1 VLTET
6 IARRGVTSFWTH
18 PEQLTNPE
26 VLAAWEDAI
35 PAAAAA
41 RDKGDLW
48 IASVSRIVERW
59 RDTALVDA
67 TTTPGADGQLQITVT
82 SRAKAPLD
90 GVTLTL
96 PHPATEVRIDG
107 AVVAQRR
114 PEQVVIPHLAP
125 GTPVRIDA
133 R

>member
-1 VLTET
+1 
-6 IARRGVTSFWTH
+6 VTSFWTH

-41 RDKGDLW
+41 RDRGDLW
-48 IASVSRIVERW
+48 IASVSRIVDRW

-67 TTTPGADGQLQITVT
+67 TTTAGTDGRLQITVT
-82 SRAKAPLD
+82 SHAKTPLD

-96 PHPATEVRIDG
+96 PHPVTAARTGR
-107 AVVAQRR
+107 AVAAQRR